1 MRQLIIRA
9 LLLRCPHC
17 GGRGLFRRW
26 VVIAPY
32 CRSCGLLTDRG
43 ERDYF
48 IGSYTI
54 NFIVAELMIVLAG
67 VIVVLRTWP
76 EVPWGLVQWG
86 LIALMIPFPVLTY
99 PFSKTL
105 YLAIDL
111 ALRPPTVGD
120 FAGHGEND
128 RQL

>member
-1 MRQLIIRA
+1 MTEHIIRA

-17 GGRGLFRRW
+17 GSRGLFRRW
-26 VVIAPY
+26 VVMAPH
-32 CRSCGLLTDRG
+32 CRRCGLLTDRG

-76 EVPWGLVQWG
+76 EVPWGVVQWG
-86 LIALMIPFPVLTY
+86 LVALMIPFPVFTY
-99 PFSKTL
+99 PFAKTL

-111 ALRPPTVGD
+111 LLRPPTVGD
-120 FAGHGEND
+120 FAGHGENE
-128 RQL
+128 LG